1 MEVLNMATR
10 FMPIETGIHTVTS
23 TEATAT
29 TLDITLPRD
38 CTGVVVTIL
47 SSAGIAKPSA
57 DVTLDDDKLTI
68 ANNST
73 TFVLATNDV
82 INYICF

>member
-1 MEVLNMATR
+1 MATR
-10 FMPIETGIHTVTS
+10 FMAIETGIHTVTS
-23 TEATAT
+23 GEATAT
-29 TLDITLPRD
+29 TLDITLPRS

-57 DVTLDDDKLTI
+57 DVTLDEDTLTI

-73 TFVLATNDV
+73 TFVLAANDV